1 MNTRH
6 GYRLRLLSAA
16 ACATFAAGLISG
28 CGSEP
33 GDETIAS
40 SSSQRGDAESVTT
53 DGHAMPPW
61 PAPVAD
67 VPDRVAAAG
76 LDLGPMGTAEH
87 YHPKLQ
93 IIIDGQQIQVP
104 ANIGVDP
111 PPAPCPR
118 CTRTRRTAP
127 STSRLT
133 PSGRPS
139 HSGNC
144 SRSGRH
150 ANPDPDRRGTHRQRR
165 PAAHQQWHARG
176 GDPADLRLEPE
187 QRIVLKVR

>member
-111 PPAPCPR
+111 A
-118 CTRTRRTAP
+118 TGAMSAVHTHEKDGTIHIEAD
-127 STSRLT
+127 TVGETFTLGQLFTQWGVTLT
-133 PSGRPS
+133 PTQIGGVRTDNGGLQLTSNGTPVGVTLLTCAWNPS
-139 HSGNC
+139 SASC
-144 SRSGRH
+144 
-150 ANPDPDRRGTHRQRR
+150 
-165 PAAHQQWHARG
+165 
-176 GDPADLRLEPE
+176 
-187 QRIVLKVR
+187 